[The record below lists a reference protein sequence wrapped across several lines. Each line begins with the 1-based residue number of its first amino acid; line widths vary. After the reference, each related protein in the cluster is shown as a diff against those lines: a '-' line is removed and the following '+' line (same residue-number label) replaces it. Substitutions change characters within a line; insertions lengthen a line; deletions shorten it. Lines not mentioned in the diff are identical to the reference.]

1 MWDKFT
7 EGRNI
12 EIDADKHGRLL
23 AQPHGKLGVSV
34 SQAMCKY
41 LPYKSVCILS
51 NGLAGS
57 IIVRV
62 QVTPFF
68 PISTLGKVVSPSRHD
83 HIL

>member
-1 MWDKFT
+1 MWKKYT
-7 EGRNI
+7 EDRNI
-12 EIDADKHGRLL
+12 ELDADKHGRLFT
-23 AQPHGKLGVSV
+23 QPRGKLEVSV

-62 QVTPFF
+62 HVTPFF
-68 PISTLGKVVSPSRHD
+68 PIITLGKVVLPSRHD